1 MTLIQNPVD
10 RAQLAGRL
18 RLAVTR
24 LNRRLRQQGE
34 SGLSATAF
42 SALATISRLGPIA
55 LGELAAVEGVKPPS
69 ITNTVAG
76 LEAQGMVVREADAS
90 DRRVTR
96 VSVTPRGRL
105 RLLRSRTR
113 KTAYLAARLEALDEG
128 ELRVLAAA
136 AGILER
142 VLEHAP

>member
-1 MTLIQNPVD
+1 VTELTAAVD

-42 SALATISRLGPIA
+42 SALATIARLGPIP

-69 ITNTVAG
+69 ITSTVAG
-76 LEAQGMVVREADAS
+76 LEAQGLVTREPDAS

-113 KTAYLAARLEALDEG
+113 KTAYLAARLQALDQRQ
-128 ELRVLAAA
+128 LQVLAEA
-136 AGILER
+136 AGILEQ
-142 VLEHAP
+142 VLEREP

>member
-1 MTLIQNPVD
+1 MPTIPAATE

-42 SALATISRLGPIA
+42 SALATIARLGPIA

-69 ITNTVAG
+69 ITNTVAA
-76 LEAQGMVVREADAS
+76 LEAQGLVAREPDAS

-96 VSVTPRGRL
+96 VSATPRGKL
-105 RLLRSRTR
+105 RLMRSRTR
-113 KTAYLAARLEALDEG
+113 KTAYLAARLEALDAHQLE
-128 ELRVLAAA
+128 VLAEA
-136 AGILER
+136 AGILEQ
-142 VLEHAP
+142 VLEREP